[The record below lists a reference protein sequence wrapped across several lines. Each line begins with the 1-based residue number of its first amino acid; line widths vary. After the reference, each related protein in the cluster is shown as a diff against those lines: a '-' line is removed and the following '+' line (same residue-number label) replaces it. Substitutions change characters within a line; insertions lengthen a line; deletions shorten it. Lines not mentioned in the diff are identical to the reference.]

1 MRKLRTYFITGLLVI
16 TPIILTI
23 FSIKWL
29 FNLIDGILGGFVSII
44 LVKVFGFEEFT
55 EPIVG
60 LGFIAILFLILF
72 TGMLARNYFGG
83 KLIKLGEW
91 IVKSI
96 PLVNKVYNAFK
107 QISGVFISEKRDV
120 FTKAVLIEYP
130 RKGLYSI
137 VFMTR
142 DAGGEIKDKLEN
154 EMISVFLPSTPNPTT
169 GFLLFVPKDE
179 IIELDMT
186 IEDSMKLIISGG
198 AVLPEN
204 TDNNKN
210 QPNNKLLQK

>member
-1 MRKLRTYFITGLLVI
+1 MKKLRTYFITGLLVI

-154 EMISVFLPSTPNPTT
+154 EMISVFLSSTPNPTT
-169 GFLLFVPKDE
+169 GYLLFVPKNE

-198 AVLPEN
+198 AVLPEHII
-204 TDNNKN
+204 NNNN
-210 QPNNKLLQK
+210 QQKNKLLQK